1 MTALENALLVL
12 GIIPANADVYW
23 FVMERL
29 QRRRMDKEAKAFLT
43 DISSFYSDKNQT
55 FVKLREQVCKAWD
68 EHLEKVEQARQMAM
82 AADGEAVDGDA
93 ETANVLE
100 TVNA

>member
-1 MTALENALLVL
+1 
-12 GIIPANADVYW
+12 
-23 FVMERL
+23 
-29 QRRRMDKEAKAFLT
+29 MDKEAKAFLT
-43 DISSFYSDKNQT
+43 DIASFYSDKNQT

-82 AADGEAVDGDA
+82 AAVDGDA